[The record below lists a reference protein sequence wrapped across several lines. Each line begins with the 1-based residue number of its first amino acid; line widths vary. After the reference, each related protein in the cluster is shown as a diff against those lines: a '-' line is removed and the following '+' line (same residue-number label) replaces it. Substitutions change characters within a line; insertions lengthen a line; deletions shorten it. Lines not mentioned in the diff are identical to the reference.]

1 MKKILL
7 VVLALG
13 LFAMLGFG
21 SFPLW
26 SIVFWLWIW
35 FGIAILALLI
45 WGYLKTKKVLSGTKK
60 VESYTWH
67 PTTPAPAARPAPP
80 ATPTTNLPPP
90 PTQPK
95 KEKKMNNKSNV
106 ILICVA
112 IVAILLGYT
121 YLTVGPDI
129 LRATADLLDTVWQ
142 AIKCLF
148 GIAVVCVIF
157 WGLWKT
163 GLFK

>member
-1 MKKILL
+1 
-7 VVLALG
+7 
-13 LFAMLGFG
+13 
-21 SFPLW
+21 
-26 SIVFWLWIW
+26 
-35 FGIAILALLI
+35 
-45 WGYLKTKKVLSGTKK
+45 
-60 VESYTWH
+60 
-67 PTTPAPAARPAPP
+67 
-80 ATPTTNLPPP
+80 
-90 PTQPK
+90 
-95 KEKKMNNKSNV
+95 MNNKSNV

>member
-1 MKKILL
+1 MITNFRKNAELTNYRQTNFL
-7 VVLALG
+7 D
-13 LFAMLGFG
+13 FG
-21 SFPLW
+21 HTIGTTVGYIVSDNFNIESTININSTSGYKRAYYAEGISYIENLDLNYS
-26 SIVFWLWIW
+26 SIS
-35 FGIAILALLI
+35 ILA
-45 WGYLKTKKVLSGTKK
+45 
-60 VESYTWH
+60 
-67 PTTPAPAARPAPP
+67 
-80 ATPTTNLPPP
+80 
-90 PTQPK
+90 
-95 KEKKMNNKSNV
+95 KKMNNKSNV